1 MHTVSETALLTLR
14 SRVIETG
21 KKNPVLE
28 DPVGKECLDRLADLI
43 PPDTQKRIME
53 RKLSPVLTRHLALRA
68 RKYDQLSLEF
78 LSTHPDGLIV
88 NLGCGFDTRFWRLGI
103 EESQYLEL
111 DLPEVIQ
118 LKKKILGEKITFRTM
133 EGSVLEKEWIHS
145 VKSVQT
151 SKVLF
156 LAEGL
161 FMYFTPDQSIKTL
174 KNIAGS
180 FQNSRLVVEVVH
192 EKYTRGIRKKMV
204 EQKMRRKAG
213 STAGDYFLFGISK
226 ANELETFHPDFR
238 IHGEWSFFEDKDLK
252 PGFLKLFK
260 YVKSVSKTQYT
271 VIADIV

>member
-14 SRVIETG
+14 SRVIEAG
-21 KKNPVLE
+21 KKNPVLP
-28 DPVGKECLDRLADLI
+28 DPVGKECLDKIVDIL
-43 PPDTQKRIME
+43 PPDIKKRIIE
-53 RKLSPVLTRHLALRA
+53 RKLSPLLTRHLALRA
-68 RKYDQLSLEF
+68 RKYDQLCLEF

-103 EESQYLEL
+103 DKSHYIEL
-111 DLPEVIQ
+111 DLTEVIQ
-118 LKKKILGEKITFRTM
+118 LKRKILGDKITYRTI
-133 EGSVLEKEWIHS
+133 EGSVLEEEWIRS

-161 FMYFTPDQSIKTL
+161 FMYFPPDRSIQTL

-180 FQNSRLVVEVVH
+180 FQNSRLVMEVVQK
-192 EKYTRGIRKKMV
+192 KYTIGIRKKMV

-226 ANELETFHPDFR
+226 AEELETFHPDFR
-238 IHGEWSFFEDKDLK
+238 IRDEWSFFEDKDLK
-252 PGFLKLFK
+252 PDVLKLFRK
-260 YVKSVSKTQYT
+260 FKSIAKTQYT
-271 VIADIV
+271 VIADIL

>member
-14 SRVIETG
+14 SRVIESD
-21 KKNPVLE
+21 KMNPVLE

-118 LKKKILGEKITFRTM
+118 LKRKILGERITFRTM
-133 EGSVLEKEWIHS
+133 EGSVLEKEWIQN
-145 VKSVQT
+145 VKSIQT
-151 SKVLF
+151 NSLLF

-204 EQKMRRKAG
+204 EQKMRRRAG
-213 STAGDYFLFGISK
+213 STAGDYFLFGINK
-226 ANELETFHPDFR
+226 AEELETFHQDFR
-238 IHGEWSFFEDKDLK
+238 IHEEWSFFEDKDLK

>member
-14 SRVIETG
+14 SRVIEAG
-21 KKNPVLE
+21 KKNPILP
-28 DPVGKECLDRLADLI
+28 DPVGKECLEKLVDILPSDI
-43 PPDTQKRIME
+43 IKRIME

-68 RKYDQLSLEF
+68 RKYDQLCLEF

-204 EQKMRRKAG
+204 EQKMRRRAG
-213 STAGDYFLFGISK
+213 STAGDYFLFGINK
-226 ANELETFHPDFR
+226 AEELETFHQDFR
-238 IHGEWSFFEDKDLK
+238 IHEEWSFFEDKDLK